1 LTLISRTIGYNNLG
15 STLNV
20 QWSDNMD
27 SPDENKIMPTALGLS
42 WRSFE
47 PADVTAIAALA
58 AACLETDGGLPL
70 GASDT
75 YIQEHYLPALPGT
88 SIGVFEANAQL
99 VACATVQPTS
109 TPDDYRATI
118 VGQVYPI
125 YRNRGIGTSLLEWSM
140 AEASRLLSTSPPD
153 RPHVILVATESL
165 STGAVDLFE
174 QHGFKQL
181 FAEDVMRRNL
191 NTPLPN
197 AAVPPGISFATWAP
211 ALAIEFFA
219 VYQAAFRERPGFP
232 NWSQEEWVDWLGTE
246 NDDFRAKLSLLAYRD
261 DVPVGFVVC
270 AEGWIVQV
278 GVLPEW
284 RERGIGLT
292 LMIEVLKR
300 FRAAS
305 GDHVLLDVNVNNP
318 SAAQLY
324 KRLGFERVGR
334 RARYARVLA

>member
-1 LTLISRTIGYNNLG
+1 MNP
-15 STLNV
+15 
-20 QWSDNMD
+20 
-27 SPDENKIMPTALGLS
+27 PDENKIIPTVPGLS
-42 WRSFE
+42 WRSLQ
-47 PADVTAIAALA
+47 PNDVGAITALA
-58 AACLETDGGLPL
+58 TACLETDRGLPL

-75 YIQEHYLPALPGT
+75 YIQEHYLPALPET
-88 SIGVFEANAQL
+88 SIGAFEGNGRL
-99 VACATVQPTS
+99 VACASVQPTH

-118 VGQVYPI
+118 VGQVHPT
-125 YRNRGIGTSLLEWSM
+125 YRKRGIGTLLLEWSI

-153 RPHVILVATESL
+153 RPHVMLVATESL
-165 STGAVDLFE
+165 SAGAVDLFE

-191 NTPLPN
+191 DTPLPN
-197 AAVPPGISFATWAP
+197 APVRPDIRFATWAP
-211 ALAIEFFA
+211 ALASEFFA
-219 VYQAAFRERPGFP
+219 VYQASFRERPGFP

-246 NDDFRAKLSLLAYRD
+246 DDDFRPELSLLAYQD
-261 DVPVGFVVC
+261 DLPVGFVVC

-284 RERGIGLT
+284 RKRGIGLT

-318 SAAQLY
+318 SASRLY
-324 KRLGFERVGR
+324 ERLGFERVGR